1 MSNEHKCPHCKCP
14 VYVAEPTDYPAIRV
28 AQFKSMV
35 HCDECFR
42 LKEAQL
48 KCNERINMLND
59 QLRFA
64 TDSQQIDKLSGSL
77 KAQYSSRK
85 LIAEKLERK
94 LRINRPTSEQNAV
107 AKPANGSL
115 PW

>member
-1 MSNEHKCPHCKCP
+1 MNNEHKCPHCKCA
-14 VYVAEPTDYPAIRV
+14 VHVAEPTDYPAIRV

-48 KCNERINMLND
+48 KCNERINMIND

-64 TDSQQIDKLSGSL
+64 SDAQQIDRL
-77 KAQYSSRK
+77 KGNLTAQYSSRT
-85 LIAEKLERK
+85 LIAEKLERR
-94 LRINRPTSEQNAV
+94 LLINRPTGEQNAV
-107 AKPANGSL
+107 AKTADGQL
-115 PW
+115 TW